1 MRERQRE
8 RGTEGRE
15 REIFIIG
22 TSPSSD
28 NIKPD
33 STTTNIMAFADGS
46 RHHLNYDAIFSPPS
60 SCSLPPSCFQPRS
73 TDWYFFPYHYN
84 VWYKA

>member
-1 MRERQRE
+1 MK
-8 RGTEGRE
+8 GE
-15 REIFIIG
+15 REIFIIV

-46 RHHLNYDAIFSPPS
+46 SHHLNYDAIFSPPS
-60 SCSLPPSCFQPRS
+60 SHSLPPSCFQPCS

-84 VWYKA
+84 V